1 MRNVQIFTP
10 EHITYTMFNEIGYMG
25 AIVRKKHIID
35 NSCGNGAILKLVV
48 KHYINVCLT
57 YNVSKEEI
65 IRELETYIHGVEI
78 DENLYNETINN
89 LNQLANT
96 YSLGKINWDIINEDT
111 MYVEKYNGMM
121 DYVIGNPPYCN
132 IHDIEETKREK
143 VKSFNFANG
152 GMTDMYLVFFEIGI
166 KMLNTNGRLIY
177 ITPNSWLTS
186 KAGINF
192 KKYLKESKT
201 LHEIYQYGHKKIFDN
216 ATTYTSL
223 TLLSKRP
230 KKDNTFICYRN
241 TSNSSCLMTKSIENL
256 EHCMINDNIYLTDK
270 ETLKTLRQIDIFSN
284 SLKGKKNRI
293 RVKNG
298 FATLK
303 DKFFIIDDCKLD
315 CDNIINV
322 TKASN
327 GETHRFFYPYD
338 KTGKP
343 LELNDI
349 NEQLVQYMLEKA
361 DKLGIDTT
369 KPQWYIYG
377 RTQALNDVRYKKIA
391 LNIIV
396 RDKSDFKISVTKE
409 QEGVYSGFYIPLY
422 ETYEDKVS
430 EIINFIYCDSFI
442 DYIKAVGKYK
452 SGGYYTFSSKEL
464 EIWLNYCLENKET
477 NMPTR

>member
-1 MRNVQIFTP
+1 
-10 EHITYTMFNEIGYMG
+10 
-25 AIVRKKHIID
+25 
-35 NSCGNGAILKLVV
+35 
-48 KHYINVCLT
+48 
-57 YNVSKEEI
+57 
-65 IRELETYIHGVEI
+65 
-78 DENLYNETINN
+78 
-89 LNQLANT
+89 
-96 YSLGKINWDIINEDT
+96 
-111 MYVEKYNGMM
+111 
-121 DYVIGNPPYCN
+121 
-132 IHDIEETKREK
+132 
-143 VKSFNFANG
+143 
-152 GMTDMYLVFFEIGI
+152 
-166 KMLNTNGRLIY
+166 
-177 ITPNSWLTS
+177 
-186 KAGINF
+186 
-192 KKYLKESKT
+192 
-201 LHEIYQYGHKKIFDN
+201 
-216 ATTYTSL
+216 
-223 TLLSKRP
+223 
-230 KKDNTFICYRN
+230 
-241 TSNSSCLMTKSIENL
+241 MTKSIENL

-327 GETHRFFYPYD
+327 GDTHRFFYPYD

-422 ETYEDKVS
+422 ETYEDKAS
-430 EIINFIYCDSFI
+430 EIIKFIYCDSFI